1 MPVEDRP
8 TASTAATRAVRAATQ
23 VDRTAISARAGLVAA
38 IPVAGVLAV
47 GTLAGQPVVAVTLAA
62 GAMLSGVAWRGGG
75 GSVVPPIGTM
85 VAAAVGLAVATLAGT
100 LSGHVAWLH
109 LGLLAGFCLAAG
121 LLTTLGRRGVVVGV
135 QTVIAFV
142 VFGRFPENLGGALTL
157 AGLALGGGAVQIATA
172 TLVARPPTWRRQR
185 SAVAGAYRALG
196 ALAADPAASNIPS
209 ADSLEEAELELS
221 GAALFADQAAVTL
234 SSLVD
239 EGRRIRLEL
248 VALAGYRHHPVVAE
262 RLELARQVLELVA
275 TSIEDRG
282 RSDREL
288 DQRAAGLSCW
298 GKPPAAGS
306 PAQELGPA
314 VRTRVAALGG
324 QLRAAARLTTQSA
337 RPPGLRHLFHPSLG
351 SRSPRHQLAADVRR
365 LRASATLSSATG
377 RHAVRLA
384 AAVTLTEL
392 IVQRAQLPRGY
403 WAVIAAATALR
414 PEFGATFT
422 RGAER
427 LLGTTVGVIAAT
439 LIAAALQPAG
449 WGMVAV
455 IGLLA
460 WATYAV
466 FPASFAAGTAG
477 ITAVIVF
484 LLHPVAPDSTTIAVD
499 RGINT
504 AVGGAIG
511 VAVYLLWPT
520 WSGRSAEPL
529 LADVVGAQRRYLH
542 GVLQAV
548 IAGGQP
554 DESALRR
561 LARQSRIAYSDAEAA
576 VTQSE
581 SEPLRGIDPRQGR
594 AVLVGLRRLV
604 YSVHALRADL
614 MSAVDRPARPELGPL
629 SQALD
634 RSLELIQAQL
644 QTPPTG
650 WRRLASGRS
659 AGQAAGPDVALPPL
673 RQLYSDLVPGPAA
686 ASSEP
691 VLAPIDE
698 LVDAINT
705 VAEALELTL
714 P

>member
-1 MPVEDRP
+1 
-8 TASTAATRAVRAATQ
+8 
-23 VDRTAISARAGLVAA
+23 
-38 IPVAGVLAV
+38 
-47 GTLAGQPVVAVTLAA
+47 
-62 GAMLSGVAWRGGG
+62 
-75 GSVVPPIGTM
+75 
-85 VAAAVGLAVATLAGT
+85 
-100 LSGHVAWLH
+100 
-109 LGLLAGFCLAAG
+109 
-121 LLTTLGRRGVVVGV
+121 
-135 QTVIAFV
+135 
-142 VFGRFPENLGGALTL
+142 
-157 AGLALGGGAVQIATA
+157 
-172 TLVARPPTWRRQR
+172 
-185 SAVAGAYRALG
+185 
-196 ALAADPAASNIPS
+196 
-209 ADSLEEAELELS
+209 
-221 GAALFADQAAVTL
+221 
-234 SSLVD
+234 
-239 EGRRIRLEL
+239 
-248 VALAGYRHHPVVAE
+248 
-262 RLELARQVLELVA
+262 
-275 TSIEDRG
+275 
-282 RSDREL
+282 
-288 DQRAAGLSCW
+288 
-298 GKPPAAGS
+298 
-306 PAQELGPA
+306 
-314 VRTRVAALGG
+314 VAALGG

-337 RPPGLRHLFHPSLG
+337 RPPGLRYLFHPSLG

-384 AAVTLTEL
+384 VAVTLTEL
-392 IVQRAQLPRGY
+392 VAQRLHLPRGY

-439 LIAAALQPAG
+439 LIAVALQPAG
-449 WGMVAV
+449 WGLVVV

-484 LLHPVAPDSTTIAVD
+484 LLHPVAPDSTTIGLD

-529 LADVVGAQRRYLH
+529 LADVVAAQRLYLR
-542 GVLQAV
+542 GVLQTI
-548 IAGGQP
+548 IAGGEP
-554 DESALRR
+554 DESSLRR

-581 SEPLRGIDPRQGR
+581 SEPVRGIDPRQGR

-604 YSVHALRADL
+604 YAVHAMRADL
-614 MSAVDRPARPELGPL
+614 MSETERPARPELEPL
-629 SQALD
+629 SEALD
-634 RSLELIQAQL
+634 QSLGLILAQL
-644 QTPPTG
+644 QTPLAG

-659 AGQAAGPDVALPPL
+659 AGQAAGADAVLPPL
-673 RQLYSDLVPGPAA
+673 RQLYSDLVPGRAA

-698 LVDAINT
+698 LVDAIDT
-705 VAEALELTL
+705 VAEALELTV